1 MNGNGKAP
9 QELTIKVLLFGVLL
23 AVILSAANA
32 YLGLFAGMTVSA
44 AIPAAVIALG
54 IMRFFR
60 GSTIQE
66 CNLIGTC
73 ASAGES
79 LAAGVIFTLPALLF
93 LGFWKEFNYFWVA
106 IIAGFGGL
114 LGVLFTIPL
123 RRSLIVEGDLKF
135 PEGVATAKVLEAGH
149 KDAAGIWYIVKAAL
163 AGALFKVGANG
174 IGLWPEIMQ
183 GAARVKGS
191 IAYFGSNLSPA
202 LLSVG
207 YIVGINIAILIFLGG
222 GANWL
227 VTIPV
232 VASQGEWPEYQLLN
246 RNVPDDWNISN
257 AAFGIADPNDPNA
270 VKYGVIDRNDPNE
283 VKYGIIDPNDP
294 NAVKY
299 RIIDPNDPNVVEHGI
314 IEPNDPNVVKFRII
328 DPNNPTEWDSDADE
342 PRAWNVFVKECKT
355 ADPKASEEEI
365 EKVATHNAEVEDALG
380 KPVEALAYAEQI
392 WSKRTRYIGVG
403 GMLLGGLW
411 TIFHL
416 RKSLFSGVTSGLK
429 AYRNIRE
436 GNSNIDRTEKDLPM
450 QWIIFMIV
458 GAVVPLFMVY
468 QHFVQ
473 EIHISLVMAAVMLV
487 TGFLFA
493 AVAGYMAGLVG
504 SSNNP
509 ISGVTISTVLVSSLM
524 LVLLMGKAAKNGPAA
539 AVIIGG
545 VVCCAAA
552 IAGDVMQDLKCG
564 RLVGTTPWKQQ
575 VMEMLGTVSAALIIA
590 PVLMLLHSAYG
601 FAGMKGAGEKA
612 LAAPQASL
620 MASVAKGVFQGGL
633 PWNYFFAGMGLAA
646 GIIALDLYLQAK
658 KYPFRTPVL
667 AVAIGF
673 YLPFQ
678 LSVPIFIGGLVSL
691 AVKKYQ
697 KLRQSNTQEVEA
709 ADRRG
714 LLMAS
719 GLITGEALMGILVA
733 IPIVI
738 LKQFE
743 IDLPIIEHFI
753 GKTMP
758 FGGVVGIVLLAFVTL
773 WLFVTTIRN
782 RQN

>member
-1 MNGNGKAP
+1 MNNNGNAP
-9 QELTIKVLLFGVLL
+9 QELTVRVLLFGVLL

-93 LGFWKEFNYFWVA
+93 MGAWDKFEYLWVA

-123 RRSLIVEGDLKF
+123 RRSLIVESDLKF
-135 PEGVATAKVLEAGH
+135 PEGVATAKVLETGRT
-149 KDAAGIWYIVKAAL
+149 DASGIWYIVKAAL
-163 AGALFKVGANG
+163 AGGLFKIGANA
-174 IGLWPEIMQ
+174 IGLWPEVMQ
-183 GAARVKGS
+183 GATRLGGS

-207 YIVGINIAILIFLGG
+207 YIVGLNIAVLIFIGG
-222 GANWL
+222 AANWL
-227 VTIPV
+227 LTIPI
-232 VASQGEWPEYQLLN
+232 VAGLSEWPVY
-246 RNVPDDWNISN
+246 
-257 AAFGIADPNDPNA
+257 AADHELAGQ
-270 VKYGVIDRNDPNE
+270 VM
-283 VKYGIIDPNDP
+283 
-294 NAVKY
+294 
-299 RIIDPNDPNVVEHGI
+299 
-314 IEPNDPNVVKFRII
+314 
-328 DPNNPTEWDSDADE
+328 
-342 PRAWNVFVKECKT
+342 
-355 ADPKASEEEI
+355 
-365 EKVATHNAEVEDALG
+365 DAL
-380 KPVEALAYAEQI
+380 EYAKEL
-392 WSKRTRYIGVG
+392 WSTKTRYIGVG
-403 GMLLGGLW
+403 GMLVGGLW
-411 TIFHL
+411 TIFHM
-416 RKSLFSGVTSGLK
+416 RKNLLSGVTSGLK
-429 AYRNIRE
+429 AYKQIKE
-436 GNSNIDRTEKDLPM
+436 GQGGIDRTERDMPM
-450 QWIIFMIV
+450 QWIIFMIIGSV
-458 GAVVPLFMVY
+458 IPLCLVY

-473 EIHISLVMAAVMLV
+473 DIRISLVMACVMLV
-487 TGFLFA
+487 TGFLFS

-509 ISGVTISTVLVSSLM
+509 ISGVTISTVLVSALM
-524 LVLLMGKAAKNGPAA
+524 LVLMMGRAAEGGPVA
-539 AVIIGG
+539 AVVIGA

-575 VMEMLGTVSAALIIA
+575 VMEMVGTVSAALVIG
-590 PVLMLLHSAYG
+590 PVLMLLHNAYG
-601 FAGMKGAGEKA
+601 FAGMEGASEKA
-612 LAAPQASL
+612 LSAPQASL
-620 MASVAKGVFQGGL
+620 MASVAKGVFEGGL
-633 PWNYFFAGMGLAA
+633 PWGYLFAGMGVAA
-646 GIIALDLYLQAK
+646 LIIALDQYLQAK
-658 KYPFRTPVL
+658 KCPFRTPVL

-691 AVKKYQ
+691 AVKRYHR
-697 KLRQSNTQEVEA
+697 LRQSDTQEVEA
-709 ADRRG
+709 SDSRG

-733 IPIVI
+733 IPIVA

-743 IDLPIIEHFI
+743 IELPIIEHYTGAI
-753 GKTMP
+753 MP
-758 FGGVVGIVLLAFVTL
+758 FGGVVGVVLLAFVTL
-773 WLFVTTIRN
+773 WLYVTTVRR
-782 RQN
+782 RQK